1 MSGNPAGRPPKALS
15 VTNAVK
21 TMMEAEAVEICVI
34 TTAGRKKRKE
44 VIQGDP
50 SLAHS
55 VAIAMLKRAL
65 SGDVA
70 AAQFLADRSD
80 GKPLS
85 TIAIDLA
92 LEQRLREM
100 SAPETLLCEPGEF
113 LRLPDDEIV
122 RSVFSTS
129 RALVDAPPPTGGII
143 YHDALTGKPTGR
155 TDEIQYVIGPQS
167 IPEGAVVPIVALSV

>member
-21 TMMEAEAVEICVI
+21 TMMEAEALELTVI
-34 TTAGRKKRKE
+34 ASSGRRRKKETIR
-44 VIQGDP
+44 GDP
-50 SLAHS
+50 TLAHS
-55 VAIAMLKRAL
+55 IAISMLKKAIA
-65 SGDVA
+65 GDVA